1 MSRGFTL
8 VELLVALA
16 LAALAALL
24 LFDGARVASGTLARV
39 QARSEAQ
46 DALVATRFAAREL
59 ERARRLAGE
68 PDGLRFLAPAP
79 PRAGGG
85 MFVLSLAA
93 GGEPQAR
100 RLVLGYAR
108 RDGSAARSAVLAQG
122 LRLVRFEYLA
132 EKGPSGEWLE
142 RWDERD
148 GLPRAVRV
156 KLFGSDPAAGP
167 HELYFTPRLTGIRPE
182 PPA

>member
-1 MSRGFTL
+1 ML
-8 VELLVALA
+8 IV
-16 LAALAALL
+16 
-24 LFDGARVASGTLARV
+24 
-39 QARSEAQ
+39 
-46 DALVATRFAAREL
+46 
-59 ERARRLAGE
+59 
-68 PDGLRFLAPAP
+68 
-79 PRAGGG
+79 
-85 MFVLSLAA
+85 SLAA

-108 RDGSAARSAVLAQG
+108 RGDGAARSAVIAHG

-132 EKGPSGEWLE
+132 EKDPSGEWLA

-156 KLFGSDPAAGP
+156 TLFESDPAAEP
-167 HELYFTPRLTGIRPE
+167 HQLYFTPRLTGIRPE